1 MSHNIRRFLNSHP
14 QIENAAFIDPA
25 CVVIGDVV
33 LGEDCSVWPMAV
45 IRGDVNHIR
54 IGARSNV
61 QDLAM
66 LHVSHRNDAKP
77 NGSPLIVGDD
87 VTIGHQAM
95 LHGCVIGNRVL
106 VGMKTTILDDAI
118 IEDDVMIG
126 AGSLVPA
133 RKRLESGYLYLGSPV
148 KQIRA
153 LTENEIEF
161 LAYSA
166 KHYVKVAHQ
175 HQQSL
180 YQSDTEQP
188 KDDKHE

>member
-1 MSHNIRRFLNSHP
+1 MKMMTNNIRPFLETSPHVSDA
-14 QIENAAFIDPA
+14 IFIDPS
-25 CVVIGDVV
+25 CVIIGDVV
-33 LGEDCSVWPMAV
+33 LGKDSSVWPMAV
-45 IRGDVNHIR
+45 IRGDVNYIR

-66 LHVSHRNDAKP
+66 LHVSHKNAAKP
-77 NGSPLIVGDD
+77 KGSPLIIGDD

-95 LHGCVIGNRVL
+95 LHGCRIGNRVL
-106 VGMKTTILDDAI
+106 VGMKTTILDDAM

-133 RKRLESGYLYLGSPV
+133 RKRLESGYLYVGSPV
-148 KQIRA
+148 KQVRPLNA
-153 LTENEIEF
+153 DEISF

-166 KHYVKVAHQ
+166 SHYVKVAQQ

-180 YQSDTEQP
+180 QP
-188 KDDKHE
+188 